1 MLISKI
7 PVNVE
12 PQDVTIKIV
21 EGDVLNITCRTLMY
35 GRSSVSWLKDN
46 KLIENEDEKTLF
58 LGNVSRSQAGEYICV
73 SLEMEIT
80 VHQLLP
86 LMCYVSSVQS
96 NKNL

>member
-12 PQDVTIKIV
+12 SQDVTIKIV

-73 SLEMEIT
+73 SLSLYGNHSSPVTT
-80 VHQLLP
+80 VDVL
-86 LMCYVSSVQS
+86 CEFSS
-96 NKNL
+96 K